1 MKPTYEEL
9 EQRIKKL
16 KKEAAD
22 LKQAEGKLHE
32 ANTRF
37 QILIQAIPDVVYYKD
52 AQGYNLIVN
61 RAFGE
66 LTGLKQADIVGK
78 TDEQLFPRDLAKQC
92 RQSDEETIKARK
104 PVRLEESSF
113 NKDGEVRFFDTIKV
127 PVFDDHGNP
136 FGLVGVSRDV
146 TEQKQSEKALQESED
161 RYKTLSENSL
171 TGIFILQDGR
181 FVFVNDRF
189 AEIHGYTAQE
199 LLGKENLTLI
209 HPDERETIKQRIS
222 QRIKGGPVPRR
233 YELQIL
239 KKDGK
244 SLWCEIMVSPI
255 QYIGRPAIMGNI
267 IDITEKKQAE
277 DSLQREKEKFR
288 ILVEESPFGV
298 SLIGK
303 NGDYLYV
310 NPRFI
315 EMFGYTLTDIPT
327 GREWFSKAYP
337 DKEYR
342 KKIVSVWITDHE
354 DSKPG
359 EAMPQTFRVTCKDG
373 SEKVINFR
381 SVVMTEPCN
390 HLVIYEDIT
399 EKERLQA
406 QLFHSEKMDAI
417 GTLAGGIAHLFNNNL
432 TAITGY
438 TGLLEVNFPDNKKIM
453 EYAQC
458 MKESAYKMV
467 NLTSQLQSY
476 ARIREHHPEII
487 SLSDLVEETLSLV
500 SHTLNPDVR
509 LETDLPR
516 DISSVKADHSQ
527 IQMVLSALVS
537 NSNDAIEDE
546 GRIRIIVRNE
556 EILEGHPEL
565 RPGAYVCMIIED
577 DGKGMDEDTRNRIF
591 DPFFTTYFIGRGLS
605 MAAVYGI
612 VKNHNGSISVE
623 SEVGV
628 GTTVNIYLPSIKNLE
643 TEEAPL

>member
-1 MKPTYEEL
+1 MKPAYEEL
-9 EQRIKKL
+9 EQRIKEL
-16 KKEAAD
+16 EKE
-22 LKQAEGKLHE
+22 
-32 ANTRF
+32 
-37 QILIQAIPDVVYYKD
+37 
-52 AQGYNLIVN
+52 
-61 RAFGE
+61 
-66 LTGLKQADIVGK
+66 
-78 TDEQLFPRDLAKQC
+78 
-92 RQSDEETIKARK
+92 
-104 PVRLEESSF
+104 
-113 NKDGEVRFFDTIKV
+113 
-127 PVFDDHGNP
+127 
-136 FGLVGVSRDV
+136 VS
-146 TEQKQSEKALQESED
+146 EQKQSEEALRESED

-171 TGIFILQDGR
+171 TGIYILQDGR

-199 LLGKENLTLI
+199 LLGKENLSLI
-209 HPDERETIKQRIS
+209 HPDEREVIKQRVS
-222 QRIKGGPVPRR
+222 QRLKGVPVPRR

-244 SLWCEIMVSPI
+244 SSWCEIMVTPI
-255 QYIGRPAIMGNI
+255 QYRGRPAIMGNL
-267 IDITEKKQAE
+267 IDITEKKQSE

-288 ILVEESPFGV
+288 ILVEESPVGV
-298 SLIGK
+298 SLIAK

-310 NPRFI
+310 NPKSI

-327 GREWFSKAYP
+327 GREWFRKAYP

-342 KKIVSVWITDHE
+342 KKVVSIWKNDCKVIE
-354 DSKPG
+354 PG

-381 SVVMTEPCN
+381 SVVTTEPVSY
-390 HLVIYEDIT
+390 LVICEDIT

-406 QLFHSEKMDAI
+406 QLLHSQKMDAI

-438 TGLLEVNFPDNKKIM
+438 TGLLKANFPDNKKIM

-476 ARIREHHPEII
+476 ARIREYHPEII
-487 SLSDLVEETLSLV
+487 SLSDLVKETLPMM

-509 LETDLPR
+509 IETDPPR
-516 DISSVKADHSQ
+516 DTLNVEADHSQ
-527 IQMVLSALVS
+527 MQMVLSAIVS
-537 NSNDAIEDE
+537 NSNDAIEGE

-556 EILEGHPEL
+556 EVLEGHPEL
-565 RPGAYVCMIIED
+565 RPGAYVCMIVED

-591 DPFFTTYFIGRGLS
+591 DPFFTTYFIGRGLG

-643 TEEAPL
+643 IEEAPL